1 MELPELINSYEPNY
15 EHNPE
20 NLNLELFQI
29 YSNLVNLSNLDFE
42 FTSEQIQ
49 SPFYILLIKSL
60 EEYSQQDILIEFIL
74 RKYLII
80 IHNIIINISSTFKIS
95 SISLIYNELTNVFK
109 EFQKININEKNFEY
123 LNLLI
128 GETLDLFN
136 SKTNKIADE
145 NYWKLNK
152 SSTEIIQE
160 FLLKEIEIL
169 RLLSIETFQL
179 LSNSLIKR
187 SIETA
192 PSYEESAILL
202 WAKKENI
209 I

>member
-136 SKTNKIADE
+136 SKTNKIAD
-145 NYWKLNK
+145 
-152 SSTEIIQE
+152 
-160 FLLKEIEIL
+160 
-169 RLLSIETFQL
+169 
-179 LSNSLIKR
+179 
-187 SIETA
+187 
-192 PSYEESAILL
+192 
-202 WAKKENI
+202 
-209 I
+209 